1 MIINK
6 DEKKNV
12 LKIYENANYLL
23 DYSTKHSYF
32 LSI

>member
-1 MIINK
+1 MR
-6 DEKKNV
+6 KKIV
-12 LKIYENANYLL
+12 LKIYENANYLP

>member
-6 DEKKNV
+6 EKKIV
-12 LKIYENANYLL
+12 LKIYENANDLL

>member
-6 DEKKNV
+6 IDKKIV
-12 LKIYENANYLL
+12 LKIYENGNDLL

>member
-1 MIINK
+1 MR
-6 DEKKNV
+6 KKYF
-12 LKIYENANYLL
+12 LKIYENANDLL

>member
-6 DEKKNV
+6 KEKKIV
-12 LKIYENANYLL
+12 LKIYENANDLL